1 VARYNEPKNFLR
13 RNRDLTEKEAYDD
26 LLSTLTKNP
35 ETLYL
40 LYPITFSGTFGD
52 FFVYGGLLQ
61 ALALK
66 VGKKKIVYIC
76 NERYKCLGVTFDGV
90 DIHYLNA
97 KQHELVCSY
106 IKKNNLFES
115 EHYFWGWLYKKD
127 ANGKVI
133 RDFTVPYLTEVKKN
147 VLDIPLDAAIQAPKF
162 IPLSSEEKFKLHSKY
177 FINKQS
183 TIILC
188 PYARSSRPLPNAE
201 GFWKDLVTNLNKI
214 TPPNRLCIY
223 TNVKDDSQPV
233 IEGTLPISATVQET
247 FYIAENSLCVIGQIS
262 GFMQF
267 LSMSKAKTFI
277 VDAALNW
284 RYDLKL
290 LFPFASAQQVYLTSV
305 SALNHLKGFSS
316 RVSKALVGDKDH
328 FNLDRDKFIPSQS
341 NQDQVM
347 GDIKS
352 QLDYLNKVINNKEN
366 YFADSNDSAI
376 KFITNAVKK
385 LIE

>member
-201 GFWKDLVTNLNKI
+201 GFWKDLVSNLNKI
-214 TPPNRLCIY
+214 APPPATGFVSTPMLKMILSRLLREHFLFLQLF
-223 TNVKDDSQPV
+223 KRLF
-233 IEGTLPISATVQET
+233 TLQKTP
-247 FYIAENSLCVIGQIS
+247 CVS
-262 GFMQF
+262 
-267 LSMSKAKTFI
+267 
-277 VDAALNW
+277 
-284 RYDLKL
+284 
-290 LFPFASAQQVYLTSV
+290 
-305 SALNHLKGFSS
+305 
-316 RVSKALVGDKDH
+316 
-328 FNLDRDKFIPSQS
+328 
-341 NQDQVM
+341 
-347 GDIKS
+347 
-352 QLDYLNKVINNKEN
+352 
-366 YFADSNDSAI
+366 
-376 KFITNAVKK
+376 
-385 LIE
+385 